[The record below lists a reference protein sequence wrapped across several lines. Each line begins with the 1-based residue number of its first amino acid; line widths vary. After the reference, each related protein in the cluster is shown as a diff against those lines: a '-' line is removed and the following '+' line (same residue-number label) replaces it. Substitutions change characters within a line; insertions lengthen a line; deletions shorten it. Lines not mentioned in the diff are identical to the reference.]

1 MRVRNRMMARSDG
14 RLYCH
19 IDIEAAPV
27 LEDDVWPVV
36 SARRGMAEI
45 PAEVYPAEH
54 VRDARAWVLV
64 LPYFEKAVFDVRVS
78 VGGAYAD
85 MRVSCAR
92 ARFESPARH
101 LIQRAR
107 HKGRSLG
114 IERIQASWVKDRL
127 RPSLDRLLVG
137 ERGDVWRVCV
147 TWDGAEDVCPRLSIT
162 DAQGAAI
169 AFEQYEFERQIGV
182 ESACGGH
189 LNRYFYSLRLPCACR
204 EFTLSV
210 KDEAGLAAPGFCSCD
225 ESFWRFREH
234 ESWEHMR
241 DARADD
247 RRYAAWFEEH
257 RAHRG
262 DLEVQRAHRFDR
274 EPLFSIVVPC
284 FQSNRQF
291 LSELIDSVV
300 SQSYRAWELVLVD
313 SSPADGVVVASAMA
327 AGDERIRAVPIAENA
342 GIVGNTNLGIDAA
355 RGDYI
360 AFLDHDDLLEP
371 DALFW
376 YALEVVRDPVCSP
389 EVLYCDE
396 DLFEVAGVWRQP
408 IFKTRL
414 NVDLL
419 YSHNC
424 VTHFLCVSRELIDRI
439 GMSPE
444 DVAGAQDYDLT
455 LRALAAG
462 ARFTHV
468 PRVLYHWREHAG
480 STSGDNVGSKPY
492 AIEAGRLALERH
504 MASRGVSARAEEALQ
519 PFVYRVRYEL
529 PEPVPLVSVII
540 PSRDHAD
547 VLRACVGSLF
557 ERSTYRA
564 FEVIVVENH
573 SVEPETRDLYGE
585 LSEAYGPAFRVLDI
599 SDAVEGFNYSR
610 LINLGAA
617 AAAGEYLL
625 LLNNDTE
632 VRSPDFM
639 AEMLG
644 YLQRPEVG
652 VVGAKLYFRDGLTQ
666 HAGMLVGPHG
676 TVCHPNQDFESA
688 REGYLSRA
696 VRPGNFSAVTGACQM
711 VRKSVFDEVGGYDEA
726 FAVGFND
733 VDFCFRVRET
743 GRLVTFTPYAEL
755 FHYEFVSRGRE
766 AADAV
771 KLERWKREQALF
783 TTRWPEPFLEGDPY
797 SNPNLDPDSVYYGL

>member
-1 MRVRNRMMARSDG
+1 MRLRNRMMARSDG

-19 IDIEAAPV
+19 IDIEGAPV
-27 LEDDVWPVV
+27 LERGKWPVV
-36 SARRGMAEI
+36 VARRGAAVI
-45 PAEVYPAEH
+45 PVEVYPAEH
-54 VRDARAWVLV
+54 VRDPRAWVLV
-64 LPYFEKAVFDVRVS
+64 LPYFESAVFDVS
-78 VGGAYAD
+78 VTVDGVDAN
-85 MRVSCAR
+85 MRVSCSR
-92 ARFESPARH
+92 ARIESPVRH
-101 LIQRAR
+101 LAQRAR
-107 HKGRSLG
+107 HKGRELG
-114 IERIQASWVKDRL
+114 IERIQASWIKDRL
-127 RPSLDRLLVG
+127 RPSLDRLMVG
-137 ERGDVWRVCV
+137 QRGDVWRVCV
-147 TWDGAEDVCPRLSIT
+147 AWVGAEEVDPHLEIT
-162 DAQGAAI
+162 DALGSSI
-169 AFEQYEFERQIGV
+169 EFEQYEFERQLDV
-182 ESACGGH
+182 ESSCGGTMNK
-189 LNRYFYSLRLPCACR
+189 LFYSLRLPCACR
-204 EFTLSV
+204 EFSLSV
-210 KDEAGLAAPGFCSCD
+210 RDGAGLAAPGFCSCD

-234 ESWEHMR
+234 ECWDHMR

-262 DLEVQRAHRFDR
+262 DLEVQRARRFDR
-274 EPLFSIVVPC
+274 GPLFSIVVPC
-284 FQSNRQF
+284 FRSDRRF
-291 LSELIDSVV
+291 LSELVDSVV
-300 SQSYRAWELVLVD
+300 SQSYSAWELVLVD
-313 SSPADGVVVASAMA
+313 SSPEDGVVSACAGA
-327 AGDERIRAVPIAENA
+327 AEDERIRVLTMTENA
-342 GIVGNTNLGIDAA
+342 GIVGNTNFGIDVA

-371 DALFW
+371 DALFC
-376 YALEVVRDPVCSP
+376 YACEIVKEPMRTP

-396 DLFEVAGVWRQP
+396 DLFDAVGGWRQP

-439 GMSPE
+439 GLSPE
-444 DVAGAQDYDLT
+444 DVTGAQDYDLA

-462 ARFTHV
+462 ARFV
-468 PRVLYHWREHAG
+468 NIPRVLYHWREHAG
-480 STSGDNVGSKPY
+480 STSGDNAGNKPY

-504 MASRGVSARAEEALQ
+504 LKSRGILARIEEAPQ

-529 PEPVPLVSVII
+529 PEPAPLVSVII
-540 PSRDHAD
+540 PSRDHSE
-547 VLRACVGSLF
+547 VLRACVVSLF
-557 ERSTYRA
+557 ERSVYRA

-573 SVEPETRDLYGE
+573 SAEPETRALYDE
-585 LSEAYGPAFRVLDI
+585 LTKTYGPAFRVLDV
-599 SDAVEGFNYSR
+599 SDEIEGFNYSR

-617 AAAGEYLL
+617 TAKGEYLL

-676 TVCHPNQDFESA
+676 AVCHPNQDFESD
-688 REGYLSRA
+688 RDGYLSRA

-766 AADAV
+766 VADSS
-771 KLERWKREQALF
+771 KFERWKREQALF
-783 TTRWPEPFLEGDPY
+783 VERWPKPFLEGDPY
-797 SNPNLDPDSVYYGL
+797 SNPNLNPDSVYYGL

>member
-19 IDIEAAPV
+19 IEIEDAPV
-27 LEDDVWPVV
+27 LEHGAWPEVAA
-36 SARRGMAEI
+36 SRGGMAI
-45 PAEVYPAEH
+45 PVEVYPAEH
-54 VRDARAWVLV
+54 VRDLRAWVLV
-64 LPYFEKAVFDVRVS
+64 LPYFEKASFRVCVT
-78 VGGAYAD
+78 VGE
-85 MRVSCAR
+85 RSSELRISCAR
-92 ARFESPARH
+92 ARLESPVRH
-101 LIQRAR
+101 LVQRAR
-107 HKGRSLG
+107 HKGRDLG
-114 IERIQASWVKDRL
+114 IERIQASWAKGRL
-127 RPSLDRLLVG
+127 RPSLDRLMVG

-147 TWDGAEDVCPRLSIT
+147 VWDGSEGVRPRLSIV
-162 DAQGAAI
+162 DAEGSPI
-169 AFEQYEFERQIGV
+169 AFEQYEFERQSGV
-182 ESACGGH
+182 ESTCGGR
-189 LNRYFYSLRLPCACR
+189 LNRYFYSLRLPSACR
-204 EFTLSV
+204 EFALSV
-210 KDEAGLAAPGFCSCD
+210 VDEAGIASPGFCSCD
-225 ESFWRFREH
+225 ESFWHFREH
-234 ESWEHMR
+234 ECWEHMR

-247 RRYAAWFEEH
+247 RRYASWFEEH

-284 FQSNRQF
+284 FQSDEQF

-313 SSPADGVVVASAMA
+313 SSPRDGVVETCAMA
-327 AGDERIRAVPIAENA
+327 AGDERIRVVQIVENA
-342 GIVGNTNLGIDAA
+342 GIVGNTNAGIDAA

-376 YALEVVRDPVCSP
+376 YACEVVQNPASPP

-396 DLFEVAGVWRQP
+396 DLFEVAGAWRQP

-424 VTHFLCVSRELIDRI
+424 VTHFLCMSRGLIERI
-439 GMSPE
+439 GVSPE
-444 DVAGAQDYDLT
+444 DVTGAQDYDLA

-462 ARFTHV
+462 ARFAHV
-468 PRVLYHWREHAG
+468 SRVLYHWREHPG
-480 STSGDNVGSKPY
+480 STSGDNAGSKPY

-504 MASRGVSARAEEALQ
+504 MASRGIPAHVEDAAQ

-529 PEPVPLVSVII
+529 PVPAPLVSVII

-547 VLRACVGSLF
+547 VLRACVDSLF
-557 ERSTYRA
+557 ERSSYRT

-573 SVEPETRDLYGE
+573 SVESETCELYDE
-585 LSEAYGPAFRVLDI
+585 LAATYGSVFRVLDA
-599 SDAVEGFNYSR
+599 SDSVEGFNYSR

-617 AAAGEYLL
+617 AATGEYLL

-639 AEMLG
+639 EEMLG

-676 TVCHPNQDFESA
+676 TVCHPNQDFEPA

-711 VRKSVFDEVGGYDEA
+711 VRKGVFDEVGGYDES

-766 AADAV
+766 VADTA

-783 TTRWPEPFLEGDPY
+783 TARWPEPFLEGDPY
-797 SNPNLDPDSVYYGL
+797 SNPNLNPDSVYYGL

>member
-19 IDIEAAPV
+19 IDIEDALV
-27 LEDDVWPVV
+27 LDCGAWPAVT
-36 SARRGMAEI
+36 ARRGEAEI
-45 PAEVYPAEH
+45 PVEVYPAEH
-54 VRDARAWVLV
+54 VREAGAWVLV
-64 LPYFEKAVFDVRVS
+64 LPYFEKAVFVVRVTVDGES
-78 VGGAYAD
+78 AD
-85 MRVSCAR
+85 MRISCAR
-92 ARFESPARH
+92 ARLESPTRH
-101 LIQRAR
+101 LVQRAR
-107 HKGRSLG
+107 HKGCSLG

-127 RPSLDRLLVG
+127 RPTLDRLMVG

-147 TWDGAEDVCPRLSIT
+147 AWDGDEGILPCLSIV
-162 DAQGAAI
+162 DAQGAPI
-169 AFEQYEFERQIGV
+169 AFEQYEFERQVGV
-182 ESACGGH
+182 ESPNGSC

-204 EFTLSV
+204 EFALSAT
-210 KDEAGLAAPGFCSCD
+210 DEAGLAAPGFCSCD
-225 ESFWRFREH
+225 ESFWHFREH
-234 ESWEHMR
+234 ECWEHRR

-262 DLEVQRAHRFDR
+262 DLEVQRAHRFDS

-284 FQSNRQF
+284 FASVRRF
-291 LSELIDSVV
+291 LSELIDSVT
-300 SQSYRAWELVLVD
+300 SQSYGAWELILVD
-313 SSPADGVVVASAMA
+313 SSPADGVVAVCAEA
-327 AGDERIRAVPIAENA
+327 AADERVRVVSVPQNS

-371 DALFW
+371 DVLFW
-376 YALEVVRDPVCSP
+376 YAREVTQNPSRAP
-389 EVLYCDE
+389 EVLFCDE
-396 DLFEVAGVWRQP
+396 DLFEIAGAWRQP

-424 VTHFLCVSRELIDRI
+424 VTHFLCVSSELIDRI
-439 GMSPE
+439 GMSSD
-444 DVAGAQDYDLT
+444 DVTGAQDYDLT

-462 ARFTHV
+462 ARFAHV

-480 STSGDNVGSKPY
+480 STSGDNAGSKPY

-504 MASRGVSARAEEALQ
+504 LASRGIPACVEEVPQ
-519 PFVYRVRYEL
+519 PFVYRVHYEL
-529 PEPVPLVSVII
+529 PEPAPFVSVII

-547 VLRACVGSLF
+547 VLRACVVSLF
-557 ERSTYRA
+557 EHSAYRA

-573 SVEPETRDLYGE
+573 SAEPETHALYDE
-585 LSEAYGPAFRVLDI
+585 LTKTYSPAFHVLNA
-599 SDAVEGFNYSR
+599 SDEIEGFNYSR

-617 AAAGEYLL
+617 AAKGEYLL

-676 TVCHPNQDFESA
+676 AVCHPNQDFEPD
-688 REGYLSRA
+688 RDGYLSRA

-711 VRKSVFDEVGGYDEA
+711 VSKSVFDEVGGYDET

-766 AADAV
+766 VADPL

-783 TTRWPEPFLEGDPY
+783 VERWPKPFLEGDPY
-797 SNPNLDPDSVYYGL
+797 SNPNLNPDSVYFGL